1 MVADQDDCDAAV
13 VAAQA
18 LLEWTSCVLFDFD
31 GPVCRLFP
39 RGSSRPL
46 AEELRRLVA
55 AFGLE
60 DVLTGTERTGKDPHL
75 VLRAV
80 HRATVRADV
89 RRRFEDVDFGQLVG
103 ALEAAVT
110 EGELT
115 AARVAWPT
123 PDADAFIGSLAARG
137 LSLAVVTN
145 NSPLVAARYLRERGT
160 DGHFKVI
167 HGRTADPGL
176 MKPHPDVVRRALE
189 SLGLPPHDAV
199 MIGDTPTDLEAAMDA
214 GVGFIGYGRNEA
226 KRRLL
231 RDAGAKV
238 VLGAYAA
245 LI

>member
-1 MVADQDDCDAAV
+1 M
-13 VAAQA
+13 
-18 LLEWTSCVLFDFD
+18 LFDFD
-31 GPVCRLFP
+31 GPICRLFP

-60 DVLTGTERTGKDPHL
+60 DALTGAERTGKDPHL

-80 HRATVRADV
+80 HQAAARADV
-89 RRRFEDVDFGQLVG
+89 RRGFEDVDFGQLVG

-115 AARVAWPT
+115 AVRVAWPT
-123 PDADAFIGSLAARG
+123 PNADEFIGRLAERG
-137 LSLAVVTN
+137 LCLAVVTN
-145 NSPLVAARYLRERGT
+145 NSPHAAGCYLRERGLE
-160 DGHFKVI
+160 GHFKAI

-189 SLGLPPHDAV
+189 SLGLPPQDAV
-199 MIGDTPTDLEAAMDA
+199 MIGDTPTDLEAATEA

-226 KRRLL
+226 KRKLL

-238 VLGAYAA
+238 VLGAYAP
-245 LI
+245 LIEGMG